1 MEETFDDFVYL
12 FENIAYIFHIDY
24 KEVCVWIFGIIWPAI
39 TFLLAIKAF
48 TNKTKKVLVRK
59 VI

>member
-12 FENIAYIFHIDY
+12 FENIAYIFHTDY
-24 KEVCVWIFGIIWPAI
+24 KEVCVWIFGIIWPSI

>member
-12 FENIAYIFHIDY
+12 FESIAYIFHTDY
-24 KEVCVWIFGIIWPAI
+24 KEVCVCIFGIIWPAI
-39 TFLLAIKAF
+39 TLLLAIKAF

>member
-12 FENIAYIFHIDY
+12 LENIAYIFHADY

-59 VI
+59 II

>member
-12 FENIAYIFHIDY
+12 FENIAYIFHTDY
-24 KEVCVWIFGIIWPAI
+24 KEVCVWIFGVIWPAI

-48 TNKTKKVLVRK
+48 RNKTKKVLVK
-59 VI
+59 KII

>member
-12 FENIAYIFHIDY
+12 FENIAYIFHADY

-48 TNKTKKVLVRK
+48 TKKTKKVLVRK

>member
-12 FENIAYIFHIDY
+12 FENIAYIFHTDY
-24 KEVCVWIFGIIWPAI
+24 KEVCVWIFGVIWPAI

-48 TNKTKKVLVRK
+48 RKKTKKV
-59 VI
+59 

>member
-12 FENIAYIFHIDY
+12 FESIAYICHTDY

-39 TFLLAIKAF
+39 TLLLAIKAF
-48 TNKTKKVLVRK
+48 TNKTKKVLVK
-59 VI
+59 KII

>member
-12 FENIAYIFHIDY
+12 FENIAYICHTDY

-48 TNKTKKVLVRK
+48 TNKTEKVLVRK

>member
-12 FENIAYIFHIDY
+12 FESIAYICHTDY